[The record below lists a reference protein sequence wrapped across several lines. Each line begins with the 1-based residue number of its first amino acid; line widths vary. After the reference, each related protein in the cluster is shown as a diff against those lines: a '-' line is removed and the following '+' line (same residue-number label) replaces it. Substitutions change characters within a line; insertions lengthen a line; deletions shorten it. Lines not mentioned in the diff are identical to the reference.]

1 MYEYKATVTSVTDGD
16 TVRLDIDLGFNIT
29 IHNTPIR
36 LIGIDAPE
44 MNTIAGKTAK
54 TYLKELLP
62 AGTSV
67 TLRSYKDK
75 TEKYGRILGTI
86 MVEFGD
92 TAAPLHKRIVMDG
105 NINNHMVSKG
115 YAVPYLTTT

>member
-1 MYEYKATVTSVTDGD
+1 MYEYKATVISVTDGD
-16 TVRLDIDLGFNIT
+16 TVRLNIDLGFNVT
-29 IHNTPIR
+29 INTPIR
-36 LIGIDAPE
+36 LMGINAPE
-44 MNTIAGKTAK
+44 VNTVAGKVAK

-62 AGTSV
+62 VGTSV

-86 MVEFGD
+86 MVEFND
-92 TAAPLHKRIVMDG
+92 TAAPLHKRIVVDG

-115 YAVPYLTTT
+115 YAVPYLPIT

>member
-1 MYEYKATVTSVTDGD
+1 MYEYKATVISVTDGD

-62 AGTSV
+62 VGTSV

-92 TAAPLHKRIVMDG
+92 TAAPLHKRIVLDG

>member
-1 MYEYKATVTSVTDGD
+1 MYEYKATVISVTDGD

-62 AGTSV
+62 AGTVV
-67 TLRSYKDK
+67 TLQSYKDK

-92 TAAPLHKRIVMDG
+92 TAAPLHKRIVVDG